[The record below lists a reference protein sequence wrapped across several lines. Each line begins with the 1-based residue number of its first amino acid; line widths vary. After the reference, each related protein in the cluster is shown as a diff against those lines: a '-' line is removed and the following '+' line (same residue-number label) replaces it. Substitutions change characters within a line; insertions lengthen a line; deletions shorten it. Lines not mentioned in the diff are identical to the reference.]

1 MRISPKQQKRFY
13 AALVRKD
20 PKYVGVFYAGVK
32 TTGVFCHSI
41 CPARKPKFENCDFFK
56 TPEQALLAS
65 YRPCK
70 RCRPLSPPGEAS
82 TLINT
87 LVDAVERAPERRWR
101 EDGFKNI
108 GADPSTVRR
117 QFKKRFG
124 MTFVEYARARRLGR
138 AMIDIRKGKRII
150 AAQQSAGYESGS
162 GFRNAFSRLMGAPPA
177 AKHAR
182 ALAAAWLD
190 TPLGPMIAIADEDAL
205 HLLEFLD
212 RRALESEIGRLKQ
225 REKSTVLPGRT
236 PPIDIVEKELKQY
249 FDGALLAFDTPLRFA
264 GSAFQQSVWN
274 ALRDIPAGETRSYS
288 QIAKVID
295 NPTAPRAVARANAA
309 NPLAIIIPCH
319 RVIGADGALTGYGG
333 GLARKEWL
341 LTHEAR
347 MAQHKKV
354 QS

>member
-1 MRISPKQQKRFY
+1 MRISPKQQKLFY
-13 AALVRKD
+13 DALVRKD

-41 CPARKPKFENCDFFK
+41 CPARKPKFENCVFFK

-82 TLINT
+82 ALISK
-87 LVDAVERAPERRWR
+87 LVSAVEREPERRWC
-101 EDGFKNI
+101 EHDIQNLD
-108 GADPSTVRR
+108 ADPSTVRR

-124 MTFVEYARARRLGR
+124 MTFVEYARARRLGH
-138 AMIDIRKGKRII
+138 AMIDIRRGERVI
-150 AAQQSAGYESGS
+150 AAQHSAGYESGS

-177 AKHAR
+177 ANDAR
-182 ALAAAWLD
+182 ALVAAWLD
-190 TPLGPMIAIADEDAL
+190 TPLGPMIAIADEDKL

-212 RRALESEIGRLKQ
+212 RRALESEIRRLKQ
-225 REKSTVLPGRT
+225 TEKSTVIPGRT
-236 PPIDIVEKELKQY
+236 PPIDLLEKELKQY
-249 FDGALLAFDTPLRFA
+249 FDGTLHVFNTPLNLA
-264 GSAFQQSVWN
+264 GSAFQQSVWK
-274 ALRDIPAGETRSYS
+274 ALLDIPAGDTRSYS
-288 QIAKVID
+288 EIAKIIR
-295 NPTAPRAVARANAA
+295 NPAATRAVARANRM
-309 NPLAIIIPCH
+309 AIIVPCH

-347 MAQHKKV
+347 IMQNKKV
-354 QS
+354 PS